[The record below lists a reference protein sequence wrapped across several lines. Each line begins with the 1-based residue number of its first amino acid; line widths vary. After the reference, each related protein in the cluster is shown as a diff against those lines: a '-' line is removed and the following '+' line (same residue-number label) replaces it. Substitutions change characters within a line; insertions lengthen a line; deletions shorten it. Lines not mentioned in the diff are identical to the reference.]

1 MNLNM
6 AIANRPIKPQKRMN
20 LENISLHDVKVNAN
34 IVLSGMMSANQSL
47 IWQANSIKRNLEE
60 NSM

>member
-47 IWQANSIKRNLEE
+47 I
-60 NSM
+60 